1 MIDQLGATF
10 NQGIAT
16 SEHGTIGLSGA
27 TTMPDGVQQLGIDP
41 GQASQS
47 LRIQLV
53 VLVPAAVDQADVP
66 RIGRDRL
73 VPELLQ

>member
-1 MIDQLGATF
+1 MLDW
-10 NQGIAT
+10 
-16 SEHGTIGLSGA
+16 
-27 TTMPDGVQQLGIDP
+27 VQQLGIDP

-53 VLVPAAVDQADVP
+53 VLVSAAIDQTDVP
-66 RIGRDRL
+66 GVSRNRL